1 MKKNLNGRKWKIV
14 LCTLL
19 CTVAL
24 FTGCGEEKDENTG
37 KPEPTKGESQEK
49 TRTIRSRA
57 GRKTRESQKEKPSR
71 PRGRI

>member
-49 TRTIRSRA
+49 T
-57 GRKTRESQKEKPSR
+57 KDNKKP
-71 PRGRI
+71 GGEGMGDFWDNIGNVNEENT